1 MKSGKNIVFLGMMGS
16 GKTSIGSSISK
27 KFKKNFFDTDQFI
40 EDKLNMKI
48 TKIFRE
54 KGEIFFREQEEKVTL
69 DLLKKKNIVL
79 ALGGGGFLNKN
90 IRDEILTNHI
100 SFWLKCDDK
109 TLINRIKNSTKRPL
123 AYNASNNELS
133 DIIKARSK
141 YYSKAMYEVDCS
153 GLTKNEVINTIIKI
167 YENKKIKD

>member
-167 YENKKIKD
+167 YENKKIKN

>member
-153 GLTKNEVINTIIKI
+153 GLTKNEVINKIIKI
-167 YENKKIKD
+167 YENKKIKN

>member
-1 MKSGKNIVFLGMMGS
+1 MMGS

-167 YENKKIKD
+167 YENKKIKN